1 LRRRAI
7 ARRPP
12 FPETRTMLALVPLIF
27 RNVLRNRRRT
37 ILTLAS
43 SAVSLGLLALLLN
56 IYQAFFFTAAAS
68 PTEALRLVCR
78 HKVSIIQPLLVS
90 QKKLLAD
97 KNKFPGVDKVS
108 SYTWFQGTYIKES
121 NFFARLAVDADTIF
135 DIYNEWTMPEEQ
147 KTAFKTRKTAA
158 AVGSRIARQY
168 NLKIGQTITIVGD
181 IYPVTLELY
190 IAAIF
195 EGPAASDML
204 VFHTD
209 YLSDLLPK
217 DDPARDVVGS
227 YIVLT
232 NSAANAPRIA
242 REIDDFMAKN
252 TSVPTR
258 TESEQEFARS
268 FLSILGNI
276 QLFLVAICAAVTF
289 TIMLVSA
296 NAVAMAVRERT
307 REVAI
312 LRTLGFRR
320 VEILQLV
327 LGESVATAFVGGL
340 LGIAIG
346 FLITKVVESIAAFLG
361 LPTLQWQSALVV
373 LAAAVT
379 VGFVAALVPAL
390 VAARKNIVES
400 LRFTG

>member
-1 LRRRAI
+1 
-7 ARRPP
+7 
-12 FPETRTMLALVPLIF
+12 MLALAPLIL

-56 IYQAFFFTAAAS
+56 IYQAFFYTAAAS

-90 QKKLLAD
+90 QKTQIQAI
-97 KNKFPGVDKVS
+97 PGVKKVS
-108 SYTWFQGTYIKES
+108 AYTWFQGTYIKES

-135 DIYNEWTMPEEQ
+135 DIYNEWQIPPEQ
-147 KTAFKTRKTAA
+147 LAAFKSRKTAA

-168 NLKIGQTITIVGD
+168 NLKVGQTITIVGD
-181 IYPVTLELY
+181 IYPVTLELSV
-190 IAAIF
+190 AGIF

-204 VFHTD
+204 VFHNE

-217 DDPARDVVGS
+217 DNPARDVVGS
-227 YIVLT
+227 YIILT
-232 NSAANAPRIA
+232 DSAENAPRIA
-242 REIDDFMAKN
+242 REVDDFMAKHS
-252 TSVPTR
+252 TVPTR
-258 TESEQEFARS
+258 SESEQEFARS

-307 REVAI
+307 REMAI
-312 LRTLGFRR
+312 LRTLGYRQ

-327 LGESVATAFVGGL
+327 LGESVATAVVGGI
-340 LGIAIG
+340 LGIGIG
-346 FLITKVVESIAAFLG
+346 FVITKVIESIAAFLG

-373 LAAAVT
+373 LAAAVA
-379 VGFVAALVPAL
+379 VGFIAALVPAL
-390 VAARKNIVES
+390 IAARKNIVES

>member
-1 LRRRAI
+1 
-7 ARRPP
+7 
-12 FPETRTMLALVPLIF
+12 MLALAPLIF

-56 IYQAFFFTAAAS
+56 IYQAFFYTAAAS

-90 QKKLLAD
+90 QKKQIQAIQ
-97 KNKFPGVDKVS
+97 GVKKVS
-108 SYTWFQGTYIKES
+108 AYTWFQGTYIKES

-135 DIYNEWTMPEEQ
+135 DIYNEWSIPPEQ
-147 KTAFKTRKTAA
+147 RAAFISRKTAA
-158 AVGSRIARQY
+158 AVGSRIAKQY
-168 NLKIGQTITIVGD
+168 NLKVGQTITIVGD

-204 VFHTD
+204 VFHND

-217 DDPARDVVGS
+217 DDPARDMVGS
-227 YIVLT
+227 YIILT
-232 NSAANAPRIA
+232 DSAENAPRIA
-242 REIDDFMAKN
+242 REIDDFMAKQ

-258 TESEQEFARS
+258 SESEQEFARS

-276 QLFLVAICAAVTF
+276 KLFLAAICAAVTF

-307 REVAI
+307 REMAV
-312 LRTLGFRR
+312 LRTLGYRQ

-327 LGESVATAFVGGL
+327 LGEAVTVSFLGGI
-340 LGIAIG
+340 LGIGIG
-346 FLITKVVESIAAFLG
+346 YAITKVIESIAAFLG

-373 LAAAVT
+373 LGAAVA
-379 VGFVAALVPAL
+379 VGLVAALVPAL